1 MTDGRSDDDDVS
13 DGGEAGGVGSRADD
27 AGTKRDKAAGNG
39 GTSRGWLIAGL
50 TTAIALTLIAGG
62 FVAGTVATVVLGG
75 ASRGSCDAASVADTV
90 LPTIV
95 TITVTGPGG
104 SSNGSGEIITTDG
117 YILTNNHV
125 ISSAASG
132 GRLSVRYSDGEEA
145 AAKLVGRDPKTDL
158 AVIKVKGDNLPVI
171 DRGDSGSLS
180 VGQPVVAL
188 GAPLGLSSTVTAGIV
203 SALGRTV
210 PVPSDDDRNAIL
222 VGAIQTDASI
232 NPGNSGGALVD
243 CRGRLVGINT
253 AIATVPGGD
262 GQRSTGSVGIGFAVP
277 ESLALPIAQQL
288 IDTGEVAYPTAG
300 VDLVPIPHA
309 VSVRYGIADGLYVY
323 AIDRD
328 GPAAEAGL
336 RRGDVVTSLDGRSA
350 TSIDVLTAIQ
360 LTSEPGDE
368 VKVEYLRDGRRH
380 STVVTLSEP

>member
-1 MTDGRSDDDDVS
+1 MTDGPRSTDDNPSASTDT
-13 DGGEAGGVGSRADD
+13 
-27 AGTKRDKAAGNG
+27 GTATASGRSTG
-39 GTSRGWLIAGL
+39 RGWLIAGL
-50 TTAIALTLIAGG
+50 TTAVALTLIAGG
-62 FVAGTVATVVLGG
+62 FIAGSVATVVLGG
-75 ASRGSCDAASVADTV
+75 ASSGSCDAASVADRV

-104 SSNGSGEIITTDG
+104 SSNGSGEIITADG

-125 ISSAASG
+125 IAPAASG
-132 GRLSVRYSDGEEA
+132 GQLSVRFSDGDEERA
-145 AAKLVGRDPKTDL
+145 ELVGRDPKTDL
-158 AVIKVKGDNLPVI
+158 AVIKVHSEDALPVI
-171 DRGDSGSLS
+171 DEGDSGSLV

-253 AIATVPGGD
+253 AIATVPGSD

-277 ESLALPIAQQL
+277 QSLAVPIAHQL
-288 IDTGEVAYPTAG
+288 IETGEVAYPTAG

-309 VSVRYGIADGLYVY
+309 VSARYGIADGLYVY
-323 AIDRD
+323 SVEPG
-328 GPAAEAGL
+328 GPAAKAGI
-336 RRGDVVTSLDGRSA
+336 RPGDVVTGLNGRAAS
-350 TSIDVLTAIQ
+350 SVDVLTAIQ
-360 LTSEPGDE
+360 LTSEPGD
-368 VKVEYLRDGRRH
+368 KVTVDFLRGGRRH
-380 STVVTLSEP
+380 TTEVTLAAP